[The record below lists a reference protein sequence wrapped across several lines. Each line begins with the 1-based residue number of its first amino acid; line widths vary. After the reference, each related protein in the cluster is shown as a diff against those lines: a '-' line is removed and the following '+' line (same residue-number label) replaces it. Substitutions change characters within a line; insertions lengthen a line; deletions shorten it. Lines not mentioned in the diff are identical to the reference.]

1 MSSVIYFIYSVLSI
15 FYTLVFVPKVLL
27 WIRETPIRTS
37 DLDLSLPETEEMLDE
52 DEIIPSSMD
61 DADIALWSRA
71 KNDISGQEQ
80 KGTNLYASN

>member
-1 MSSVIYFIYSVLSI
+1 MSSVIYLIYSVLSI

-61 DADIALWSRA
+61 DADIAL
-71 KNDISGQEQ
+71 
-80 KGTNLYASN
+80 

>member
-1 MSSVIYFIYSVLSI
+1 MSSVIYLIYSVLSI

-37 DLDLSLPETEEMLDE
+37 DLDLSLSETEEMLDE

-71 KNDISGQEQ
+71 KNGISGQ
-80 KGTNLYASN
+80 

>member
-37 DLDLSLPETEEMLDE
+37 DLDLSLSETEEMLDE

-61 DADIALWSRA
+61 DADIAL
-71 KNDISGQEQ
+71 
-80 KGTNLYASN
+80 

>member
-1 MSSVIYFIYSVLSI
+1 MSSVIYLIYSVLSI

-37 DLDLSLPETEEMLDE
+37 DLDLSLSETEEMLDE

-61 DADIALWSRA
+61 NADIAL
-71 KNDISGQEQ
+71 
-80 KGTNLYASN
+80 

>member
-1 MSSVIYFIYSVLSI
+1 MSSVIYLIYSVLSI

-37 DLDLSLPETEEMLDE
+37 DLDLSLSETEEMLDE

-61 DADIALWSRA
+61 DADIAL
-71 KNDISGQEQ
+71 
-80 KGTNLYASN
+80 